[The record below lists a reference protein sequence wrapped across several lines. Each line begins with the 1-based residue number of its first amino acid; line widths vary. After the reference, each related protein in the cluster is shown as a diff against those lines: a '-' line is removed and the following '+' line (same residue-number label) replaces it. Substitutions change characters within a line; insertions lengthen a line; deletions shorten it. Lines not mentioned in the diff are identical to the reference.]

1 MHPSLMLCLSFLFQ
15 RRERAQAPPVGMAS
29 LNEATSTTTTEATPG
44 GGDNE
49 GGTSRA
55 ASATNSPEKDL
66 DTSFT
71 ATHVHKKR
79 RLAREFR
86 VKAAEDHRII
96 AALRSHADVQSLWNE
111 YYHGTNGQEALR
123 VLEGKGYQWRSWKGG
138 KQRWGEKRVFYD
150 WIESKKNEL
159 GSFPLAVTALQKML
173 DEVPREKKK
182 HSGPNWKG
190 LARKI
195 KAEKNSLGATEA
207 SLPAINFEGD
217 GVTVAPE
224 EVTC

>member
-1 MHPSLMLCLSFLFQ
+1 MHPPLMLCLLFLFQ
-15 RRERAQAPPVGMAS
+15 RREGAQAPPVGMAS

-86 VKAAEDHRII
+86 VKAAEDHRMI
-96 AALRSHADVQSLWNE
+96 AALRSDADVHSLWNE

-138 KQRWGEKRVFYD
+138 KQRWDEKKVFYD

-173 DEVPREKKK
+173 DEVPRGKKEAFRPQLERPGAQNQGGK
-182 HSGPNWKG
+182 
-190 LARKI
+190 
-195 KAEKNSLGATEA
+195 EFLGCYRSQFAGHQ
-207 SLPAINFEGD
+207 LRGRRGD
-217 GVTVAPE
+217 CGA
-224 EVTC
+224 